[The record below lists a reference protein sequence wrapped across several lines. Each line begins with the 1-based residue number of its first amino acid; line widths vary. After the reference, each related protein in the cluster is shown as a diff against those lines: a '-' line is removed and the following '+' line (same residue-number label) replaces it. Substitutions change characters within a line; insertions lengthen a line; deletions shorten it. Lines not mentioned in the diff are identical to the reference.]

1 MLASTALVTRSV
13 DSDVTVAAADVNHQ
27 LIVVVQRVRL
37 PHRRRGGGVQVSAHL
52 LNTWRPLPACRLACN
67 ERRQLSVD
75 RASTPSLSHSSVE
88 SSMNFCGDLQI
99 MNNYE

>member
-37 PHRRRGGGVQVSAHL
+37 PHRRRGGGGVQVSAHL

-67 ERRQLSVD
+67 ERRQLNVD
-75 RASTPSLSHSSVE
+75 RASTRSLSHSSLE
-88 SSMNFCGDLQI
+88 CSMDFCGDLQI
-99 MNNYE
+99 MNN